1 MEVGISIFG
10 VLVLVFLLITFLSA
24 VLAISIVLA
33 LTVGIF
39 FTFSFLMQNI
49 EDIKILDAIFLFSL
63 LILGAASIVTLFG
76 RFTVIPPR
84 LYTTKKPKL
93 SLRLINFIIAMLLL
107 LTFIIWYGFEKI
119 VSMKESF
126 STIPI

>member
-1 MEVGISIFG
+1 MELGISIFG
-10 VLVLVFLLITFLSA
+10 ALVLAFLLLTFLSA
-24 VLAISIVLA
+24 VFAISIVLA

-39 FTFSFLMQNI
+39 FTFSFLIQNI
-49 EDIKILDAIFLFSL
+49 EDVKILDAIFLFSL
-63 LILGAASIVTLFG
+63 SIFGAASIAALFG

-93 SLRLINFIIAMLLL
+93 SLRLINFTLLVLLL
-107 LTFIIWYGFEKI
+107 LTFIILYGFEKI

>member
-1 MEVGISIFG
+1 MELGISIFG
-10 VLVLVFLLITFLSA
+10 ALVLVFLLLTFLSA
-24 VLAISIVLA
+24 VFAISIVLA

-39 FTFSFLMQNI
+39 FTFSFLIQNI
-49 EDIKILDAIFLFSL
+49 EDVKILDAIFLFSL
-63 LILGAASIVTLFG
+63 SIFGAASIAGLFG

-93 SLRLINFIIAMLLL
+93 SLRLINFTLLVLLL

>member
-93 SLRLINFIIAMLLL
+93 SLRLINFILAMLLL

>member
-1 MEVGISIFG
+1 MELAISIFG
-10 VLVLVFLLITFLSA
+10 ALVLVFLLLTFLSA
-24 VLAISIVLA
+24 VFAISIVLA

-39 FTFSFLMQNI
+39 FTFSFLIQNL
-49 EDIKILDAIFLFSL
+49 EDVKILDVIFLFSL
-63 LILGAASIVTLFG
+63 SIFGAASIAALFG

-93 SLRLINFIIAMLLL
+93 SLRLINFTLLVLLL

>member
-1 MEVGISIFG
+1 MELGISIFG
-10 VLVLVFLLITFLSA
+10 ALVLLFLLLTFLSA
-24 VLAISIVLA
+24 VFVISIVLA

-39 FTFSFLMQNI
+39 FTFSFLIQNI
-49 EDIKILDAIFLFSL
+49 EDVKILDAIFLFSL
-63 LILGAASIVTLFG
+63 SIFGAASIAALFG

-93 SLRLINFIIAMLLL
+93 SLRLINFTLLVLLL

>member
-1 MEVGISIFG
+1 MELGISIFG
-10 VLVLVFLLITFLSA
+10 ALVLLFLLLTFLSA
-24 VLAISIVLA
+24 VFVISIVLA

-39 FTFSFLMQNI
+39 FTFSFLIQNI
-49 EDIKILDAIFLFSL
+49 EDVKILDAIFLFSL
-63 LILGAASIVTLFG
+63 SIFGAASIAALFG

-93 SLRLINFIIAMLLL
+93 SLRLINFTLLVLLL

-119 VSMKESF
+119 VSIKESF

>member
-1 MEVGISIFG
+1 MELGISIFG
-10 VLVLVFLLITFLSA
+10 ALVLAFLLLTFLSA
-24 VLAISIVLA
+24 VFAISIVLA

-39 FTFSFLMQNI
+39 FTFSFLIQNI
-49 EDIKILDAIFLFSL
+49 EDVKILDVIFLFSL
-63 LILGAASIVTLFG
+63 SIFGAASIAALFG

-93 SLRLINFIIAMLLL
+93 SLRLINFTLLVLLL

>member
-1 MEVGISIFG
+1 MELGISIFG
-10 VLVLVFLLITFLSA
+10 ALVLAFLLLTFLSA
-24 VLAISIVLA
+24 VFAISIVLA

-39 FTFSFLMQNI
+39 FTFSFLIQNI
-49 EDIKILDAIFLFSL
+49 EDVKILDVIFLFALS
-63 LILGAASIVTLFG
+63 IFGAASIAALFG

-93 SLRLINFIIAMLLL
+93 SLRLINFTLLVLLL

>member
-1 MEVGISIFG
+1 MELGISIFG
-10 VLVLVFLLITFLSA
+10 ALVLVFLLLTFLSA
-24 VLAISIVLA
+24 VFAISIVLA

-39 FTFSFLMQNI
+39 FTFSFLIQNI
-49 EDIKILDAIFLFSL
+49 EDVKILDAIFLFSL
-63 LILGAASIVTLFG
+63 AIFGAASIVALFG

-84 LYTTKKPKL
+84 LYATKKPKL
-93 SLRLINFIIAMLLL
+93 SLRLINFILLVLLL

-119 VSMKESF
+119 VSVKQSF

>member
-1 MEVGISIFG
+1 MELGISIFG
-10 VLVLVFLLITFLSA
+10 ALVLVFLLLTFLSA
-24 VLAISIVLA
+24 VFAISIVLA

-39 FTFSFLMQNI
+39 FTFSFLIQNI
-49 EDIKILDAIFLFSL
+49 EDVKILDAIFLFSL
-63 LILGAASIVTLFG
+63 SIFGAASIAALFG
-76 RFTVIPPR
+76 RFTVIPPM
-84 LYTTKKPKL
+84 LYTAKKPKL
-93 SLRLINFIIAMLLL
+93 SLRLINFTLLVLLL

>member
-1 MEVGISIFG
+1 MELGISIFG
-10 VLVLVFLLITFLSA
+10 ALVLVFLLLTFLSA
-24 VLAISIVLA
+24 VFAISIVLA
-33 LTVGIF
+33 LTVGIL
-39 FTFSFLMQNI
+39 FTCSFLIQNI
-49 EDIKILDAIFLFSL
+49 EDVKILDAIFLFSL
-63 LILGAASIVTLFG
+63 SIFGAASIAALFG

-93 SLRLINFIIAMLLL
+93 SLRLINFTLLVLLL
-107 LTFIIWYGFEKI
+107 LTLIIWYGFEKI

>member
-1 MEVGISIFG
+1 MELGISIFG
-10 VLVLVFLLITFLSA
+10 ALVLAFLLLTFLSA
-24 VLAISIVLA
+24 VFAISIILA

-39 FTFSFLMQNI
+39 FTFSFLIQNI
-49 EDIKILDAIFLFSL
+49 EDVKILDAIFLFSL
-63 LILGAASIVTLFG
+63 SIFGAASIAALFG

-93 SLRLINFIIAMLLL
+93 SLRLINFTLLVLLL

>member
-1 MEVGISIFG
+1 MELGISIFG
-10 VLVLVFLLITFLSA
+10 ALVLVFLLLTFLSA
-24 VLAISIVLA
+24 VFAISIVLA

-39 FTFSFLMQNI
+39 FTFSFLIQNI
-49 EDIKILDAIFLFSL
+49 EDVKIFDAIFLFSL
-63 LILGAASIVTLFG
+63 AIFGAALIVALFG

-84 LYTTKKPKL
+84 LYTAEKPKL
-93 SLRLINFIIAMLLL
+93 SLRLINFILLALLL

-119 VSMKESF
+119 ASLKESF

>member
-1 MEVGISIFG
+1 MELGISIFG
-10 VLVLVFLLITFLSA
+10 ALVLAFLLLTFLSA
-24 VLAISIVLA
+24 VFAISIVLA

-39 FTFSFLMQNI
+39 FTFSFLIQNI
-49 EDIKILDAIFLFSL
+49 EDVKILDAIFLFSL
-63 LILGAASIVTLFG
+63 SVFGAASIAALFG

-93 SLRLINFIIAMLLL
+93 SLRLINFTLLVLLL

>member
-1 MEVGISIFG
+1 MELGISIFG
-10 VLVLVFLLITFLSA
+10 ALVLVFFLLAFLSA
-24 VLAISIVLA
+24 VFAISIVLA

-39 FTFSFLMQNI
+39 FTFSFLIQNI
-49 EDIKILDAIFLFSL
+49 EDVKILDAIFLFSL
-63 LILGAASIVTLFG
+63 SVFGAASIAALFG

-93 SLRLINFIIAMLLL
+93 SLRLINFTLLVLLL

>member
-1 MEVGISIFG
+1 MELGISIFG
-10 VLVLVFLLITFLSA
+10 ALVLVFLLLTFLSA
-24 VLAISIVLA
+24 VFAISIVLA

-39 FTFSFLMQNI
+39 FTFSFLIQNI
-49 EDIKILDAIFLFSL
+49 EDVKILDAFFLFSVS
-63 LILGAASIVTLFG
+63 IFGTASIVTLFG

-84 LYTTKKPKL
+84 FYKTKKPKL
-93 SLRLINFIIAMLLL
+93 SLRLTNFTLLVLLL

>member
-1 MEVGISIFG
+1 MELGISIFG
-10 VLVLVFLLITFLSA
+10 ALVLVFLLLTFLSA
-24 VLAISIVLA
+24 VFAISIVLA

-39 FTFSFLMQNI
+39 FTFSFLIQNI
-49 EDIKILDAIFLFSL
+49 EDVKILDAIFLFSL
-63 LILGAASIVTLFG
+63 LIFGAASIATLFG
-76 RFTVIPPR
+76 RFTVIPTR

-93 SLRLINFIIAMLLL
+93 SLRLINFTLSVLLL

-119 VSMKESF
+119 NSMKESF

>member
-1 MEVGISIFG
+1 MELGISIFG
-10 VLVLVFLLITFLSA
+10 ALVLAFLLLTFLSA
-24 VLAISIVLA
+24 VFAISIVLA

-39 FTFSFLMQNI
+39 FTFSFLIQNI
-49 EDIKILDAIFLFSL
+49 EDVKILDAIFLFSL
-63 LILGAASIVTLFG
+63 SIFGAASIAALFG

-84 LYTTKKPKL
+84 LYTAKKPKL
-93 SLRLINFIIAMLLL
+93 SLRLINFTLLVLLL

-119 VSMKESF
+119 VSIKESF

>member
-1 MEVGISIFG
+1 MELGISIFG
-10 VLVLVFLLITFLSA
+10 ALVLVFLLLTFLSA
-24 VLAISIVLA
+24 VFAISIVVA

-39 FTFSFLMQNI
+39 FTFSFLIQNI
-49 EDIKILDAIFLFSL
+49 EDVKILDVIFLFSL
-63 LILGAASIVTLFG
+63 LIFGAASIATLFG
-76 RFTVIPPR
+76 RFTVIPAR
-84 LYTTKKPKL
+84 LYTAKKPKL
-93 SLRLINFIIAMLLL
+93 SLRLINFTLLLLLL

>member
-1 MEVGISIFG
+1 MELGISIFG
-10 VLVLVFLLITFLSA
+10 ALVLVFLLLTFLSA
-24 VLAISIVLA
+24 VFAISIVLA

-39 FTFSFLMQNI
+39 FTFSFLIQNI
-49 EDIKILDAIFLFSL
+49 EDVKILDAIFLFSL
-63 LILGAASIVTLFG
+63 AIFGAALIVALFG

-84 LYTTKKPKL
+84 LYKTKKPKL
-93 SLRLINFIIAMLLL
+93 SLRLINFILLALLL

-119 VSMKESF
+119 ASLKESF

>member
-1 MEVGISIFG
+1 MELGISIFG
-10 VLVLVFLLITFLSA
+10 ALVLVFLLLTFLSA
-24 VLAISIVLA
+24 VFAISIVVA

-39 FTFSFLMQNI
+39 FTFSFLIQNI
-49 EDIKILDAIFLFSL
+49 EDVKILDAIFLVSL
-63 LILGAASIVTLFG
+63 AIFGAVLIVALFG

-84 LYTTKKPKL
+84 LYTIKKPKL
-93 SLRLINFIIAMLLL
+93 SLRLINFTLLVLLL
-107 LTFIIWYGFEKI
+107 LTLIIWYGFEKI

>member
-1 MEVGISIFG
+1 MELGISIFG
-10 VLVLVFLLITFLSA
+10 ALVLVFLLLTFLSA
-24 VLAISIVLA
+24 VFAISIVLA

-39 FTFSFLMQNI
+39 FTFSFLIQNI
-49 EDIKILDAIFLFSL
+49 EDVKILDAIFLFSL
-63 LILGAASIVTLFG
+63 AIFGAASIVVLFG

-84 LYTTKKPKL
+84 LYKIKKPKL
-93 SLRLINFIIAMLLL
+93 SLRFINFTVLVLLL

-119 VSMKESF
+119 VSIKESF